1 MNRRCVEATGLGKT
15 QLRKI
20 REEAVDVLKRERQA
34 TPDGRLNAGS
44 SDVSTVLCLKNAFIC
59 HYEPDRST
67 LKKREWERRNQEV
80 QQEDD
85 LFSSGF
91 DLFGE
96 PYKTNKGDALA
107 NRVQN
112 TLGNYDEMK
121 DLLTN
126 HSNQN
131 HLVGIPKNSVP
142 QTPINKNEPSFFPEQ
157 KNRMIQS
164 HQDNTH
170 PSAPMPPPSVVIL
183 NSTLIHSNR
192 KSKPEWSRDS
202 HNSSPVLASQ
212 ASSQPNKMQTF
223 TQDQPQA
230 KLEDFFVYP
239 AEQPQIGTA
248 EESNPSLKE
257 DSNPKAGGEDV
268 FKEIFQS
275 SLSGESEFTV
285 QAPGSPLVASS
296 LLAPSSGLVVQNFP
310 PGLYCK
316 TNMGQQKPTAYV
328 RPMDGQDQVP
338 DISPTLKPS
347 IEFENSFGNLSF
359 GSLLDGKPSAASSK
373 TKLPKFTILQTSEVS
388 NI

>member
-1 MNRRCVEATGLGKT
+1 M
-15 QLRKI
+15 
-20 REEAVDVLKRERQA
+20 
-34 TPDGRLNAGS
+34 
-44 SDVSTVLCLKNAFIC
+44 FIS
-59 HYEPDRST
+59 HYEQDRSA

-131 HLVGIPKNSVP
+131 HLVGVPKNSVP
-142 QTPINKNEPSFFPEQ
+142 QTPINKNEPSFLPEQ
-157 KNRMIQS
+157 KNRMIPPY
-164 HQDNTH
+164 QDNTH
-170 PSAPMPPPSVVIL
+170 PSGPMPPPSVVIL
-183 NSTLIHSNR
+183 NSTLIHSNK
-192 KSKPEWSRDS
+192 KSKPDWPRDS
-202 HNSSPVLASQ
+202 HNTSIVPASQ
-212 ASSQPNKMQTF
+212 ASSQPNKMQPS

-230 KLEDFFVYP
+230 RLEDYFVYP
-239 AEQPQIGTA
+239 AEQPQVGTL
-248 EESNPSLKE
+248 EGSNPSAKEGSYLK
-257 DSNPKAGGEDV
+257 SIGGDT

-275 SLSGESEFTV
+275 NSPEASEFTV
-285 QAPGSPLVASS
+285 QVPGSPLLASS
-296 LLAPSSGLVVQNFP
+296 LLAPSSGLSVQNFP

-316 TNMGQQKPTAYV
+316 TSMGQQKPTAYV
-328 RPMDGQDQVP
+328 RPMDGQDQTQ

-359 GSLLDGKPSAASSK
+359 GSLLDGKPSTASSK
-373 TKLPKFTILQTSEVS
+373 TKLSKFTILQTSEVT
-388 NI
+388 NKVKHLPTAAFYWDT